1 MEKRLEMNWLNLETK
16 FIRAEEYVG
25 CEPIAR
31 ATWLNVIV
39 YCAEQ
44 ENGGRICN
52 CEMWRDRQWQQTCGV
67 TVEEINKASPLLHWN
82 GDDLLVWNYP
92 AEKEREVR
100 DRREASA
107 RGGRAKTQAKTEAAK
122 TNGAKANEFHLGVET
137 QGKHDPL
144 GGADPTE
151 GKENGREG
159 KGSRKGCGENGD
171 AESSAKPSTASAVD
185 SVWLGQ
191 LTTDAAFAGID
202 VAREI
207 AKARLWA
214 DTRRRKFSR
223 RFCLNWL
230 NKVERPMTSA
240 FVSTIRPSPA
250 AKSTEIVGWKQ
261 VLDREYPDSVYSA
274 GGEKEARTW
283 AELPIEAQRLIEGR
297 VAT

>member
-1 MEKRLEMNWLNLETK
+1 MNWLNLETK

-25 CEPIAR
+25 REPIAR

-44 ENGGRICN
+44 ENGGRIRN

-67 TVEEINKASPLLHWN
+67 TVEEINKATPLLHWD
-82 GDDLLVWNYP
+82 GDDLVVWNYP
-92 AEKEREVR
+92 ADKEREVR

-107 RGGRAKTQAKTEAAK
+107 RGGRSKTQAKVEAAK
-122 TNGAKANEFHLGVET
+122 TNGAKSNDVHLGVEPKSNAFHLGVEA
-137 QGKHDPL
+137 QR
-144 GGADPTE
+144 
-151 GKENGREG
+151 KEKE
-159 KGSRKGCGENGD
+159 KEKEKRKGCGENAN

-185 SVWLGQ
+185 SDWLGS

-202 VAREI
+202 VAREV

-250 AKSTEIVGWKQ
+250 ARSTEIVGWKQ

-274 GGEKEARTW
+274 GGEKEAMTW

>member
-1 MEKRLEMNWLNLETK
+1 MEKRLEMNWLNLESK

-44 ENGGRICN
+44 ENGGRIRN

-67 TVEEINKASPLLHWN
+67 TVEEINKASPLLHWD

-92 AEKEREVR
+92 ADKEREVR
-100 DRREASA
+100 DRRESSA
-107 RGGRAKTQAKTEAAK
+107 RGGRSKTQAKIDASK
-122 TNGAKANEFHLGVET
+122 TNGAKSNELHLGVEPKSNAFHLGVET
-137 QGKHDPL
+137 QR
-144 GGADPTE
+144 
-151 GKENGREG
+151 KENRIEE
-159 KGSRKGCGENGD
+159 KEKRKGYGD
-171 AESSAKPSTASAVD
+171 AESSAKPPTASAVD
-185 SVWLGQ
+185 SIWLGT

-223 RFCLNWL
+223 RFILNWL

-240 FVSTIRPSPA
+240 FVSTIRPSQA
-250 AKSTEIVGWKQ
+250 ARSTEIVGWKQ
-261 VLDREYPDSVYSA
+261 LLNKEYPDSVYSA
-274 GGEKEARTW
+274 GGEKEAMTW

>member
-1 MEKRLEMNWLNLETK
+1 MNWLNLETK

-44 ENGGRICN
+44 ENGGRIRN

-67 TVEEINKASPLLHWN
+67 TVEEINKASPLLHWD

-100 DRREASA
+100 EKRESSA

-122 TNGAKANEFHLGVET
+122 TNGAKANEFYLGVET
-137 QGKHDPL
+137 QGKHDSL
-144 GGADPTE
+144 GGGYPTE
-151 GKENGREG
+151 GKG
-159 KGSRKGCGENGD
+159 KERKEKGKGCGENGD

-185 SVWLGQ
+185 SIWLGS
-191 LTTDAAFAGID
+191 LTTDPAFSGID

-230 NKVERPMTSA
+230 NKVEKPMTSS
-240 FVSTIRPSPA
+240 FVSTFRPSPA
-250 AKSTEIVGWKQ
+250 ARSTEIVGWKQ

>member
-1 MEKRLEMNWLNLETK
+1 MNWLNLETK

-44 ENGGRICN
+44 ENGGRIRN

-67 TVEEINKASPLLHWN
+67 TVEEINKATPLLHWD
-82 GDDLLVWNYP
+82 GDDLVVWNYP
-92 AEKEREVR
+92 ADKEREVR
-100 DRREASA
+100 DRRESSA
-107 RGGRAKTQAKTEAAK
+107 RGGRAKTQAKVEAAK
-122 TNGAKANEFHLGVET
+122 TNGAKSNDVHLGVEPKSNAFHLGVEA
-137 QGKHDPL
+137 QR
-144 GGADPTE
+144 
-151 GKENGREG
+151 KEKE
-159 KGSRKGCGENGD
+159 KEKEKRKGCGENAN

-202 VAREI
+202 VAREV

-223 RFCLNWL
+223 RFILNWL
-230 NKVERPMTSA
+230 NKVEKPMTSA
-240 FVSTIRPSPA
+240 FVSTIRPSQA
-250 AKSTEIVGWKQ
+250 ARSTEIVGWKQ

>member
-1 MEKRLEMNWLNLETK
+1 MEAEVEMNWLNLETK

-44 ENGGRICN
+44 ENGGRIRN

-67 TVEEINKASPLLHWN
+67 TVEEINKASPLLHWD
-82 GDDLLVWNYP
+82 GDDLVIWNYP
-92 AEKEREVR
+92 ADKEREVR

-107 RGGRAKTQAKTEAAK
+107 RGGRAKTQVKIDAAK
-122 TNGAKANEFHLGVET
+122 TNGAKSNDVHLGVEPKSNAFHLGVEA
-137 QGKHDPL
+137 QR
-144 GGADPTE
+144 
-151 GKENGREG
+151 KEKE
-159 KGSRKGCGENGD
+159 KEKEKRKGCGENGD

-230 NKVERPMTSA
+230 NKVEKPMTSS
-240 FVSTIRPSPA
+240 FVSTIRHSPA
-250 AKSTEIVGWKQ
+250 ASSTEIVGWKQ

-297 VAT
+297 VTT